1 MFRFLLHLLWP
12 LALLQ
17 YIQATAVAPRPLIYG
32 RDNAYYFGLPVYKL
46 IKPGVAPPTTT
57 TTTTTTTTPAP
68 SSGYPSDIL
77 DIAYKKLGLKKL
89 PRIEDLSELIGTR
102 DAIETIEYLRKR
114 TGSDADIAL
123 MKQYMDT
130 LHFEEEHEAEKEA
143 EAEADAEAEE
153 AEEKQE
159 DEINEEDDNDDDNTM
174 DNSFDDDQPKEF
186 VNPTKA
192 PEPQESMMQ
201 RFSAFLKQWTGRTPT
216 PAPTEATPPPRPVS
230 FQPVFVVRPPPLAV
244 PNRRPV
250 LVRQPVPYHYPVP
263 FRPVTPSPPPPRV
276 EKPTELPSTTVAP
289 KPHLNTPKEQELTAK
304 ELEDITIDIPNN
316 LSPHIMQFAKLAN
329 ISPVIVDR
337 FLQRQPKLA
346 ALAKKVSTL
355 ALSQE
360 QTQEMETQVLMA
372 VHKAL
377 SQSEKMTKI
386 LEAAQTLK

>member
-1 MFRFLLHLLWP
+1 MIRFLTRLLWP

-17 YIQATAVAPRPLIYG
+17 CIQASAVAPRPIIYG

-46 IKPGVAPPTTT
+46 IKPGVPPPT

-77 DIAYKKLGLKKL
+77 DIAYRKLGLKKL
-89 PRIEDLSELIGTR
+89 PRIEDLGELIGTG

-130 LHFEEEHEAEKEA
+130 LHFEEEHEAEEEA
-143 EAEADAEAEE
+143 EAEAEEEAAAEE
-153 AEEKQE
+153 EKP
-159 DEINEEDDNDDDNTM
+159 DDDNDDDDDNTM
-174 DNSFDDDQPKEF
+174 GNSFDEDQPRE
-186 VNPTKA
+186 NIIPTKA
-192 PEPQESMMQ
+192 PEPQGSMMQ
-201 RFSAFLKQWTGRTPT
+201 RFSSFLRQWTSRAPT
-216 PAPTEATPPPRPVS
+216 PSPTVVTPPPSPPPRTVS
-230 FQPVFVVRPPPLAV
+230 FQPVFVVRPPTMPV

-263 FRPVTPSPPPPRV
+263 FRPVTTSPPRV
-276 EKPTELPSTTVAP
+276 EKPTEVPSTTAAP
-289 KPHLNTPKEQELTAK
+289 KPHLNTPKEQELSAK

-360 QTQEMETQVLMA
+360 QTQEMESQVLMA

-377 SQSEKMTKI
+377 SQSEEMSKI

>member
-1 MFRFLLHLLWP
+1 MNCFLLRLLWP
-12 LALLQ
+12 LALLHC
-17 YIQATAVAPRPLIYG
+17 IQASVVAPRPLIYG

-46 IKPGVAPPTTT
+46 IKPGIVPP

-89 PRIEDLSELIGTR
+89 PRIEDLGELIGTG
-102 DAIETIEYLRKR
+102 DPIETIEYLRKR

-130 LHFEEEHEAEKEA
+130 LHFEEEHEAEEEEEA
-143 EAEADAEAEE
+143 EAEAEMA
-153 AEEKQE
+153 EKQ
-159 DEINEEDDNDDDNTM
+159 DDDSDNDDDNTM
-174 DNSFDDDQPKEF
+174 DNSFDEDQTREN
-186 VNPTKA
+186 VSPTKA

-201 RFSAFLKQWTGRTPT
+201 RFSTFLKQWTSRTPT
-216 PAPTEATPPPRPVS
+216 PAPMEATPPPSPPRPVS
-230 FQPVFVVRPPPLAV
+230 FQPVFVVRPPPMAV

-263 FRPVTPSPPPPRV
+263 FRPVTPSPPPLRV
-276 EKPTELPSTTVAP
+276 ERPTEVPSTTAAP

-304 ELEDITIDIPNN
+304 ELEDITIDIPSN

-360 QTQEMETQVLMA
+360 QTQEMESQVLMA

-377 SQSEKMTKI
+377 SQSEEMTKI

>member
-1 MFRFLLHLLWP
+1 MIRFLLRLLWP

-17 YIQATAVAPRPLIYG
+17 SIQASAVAPRPLIYG

-46 IKPGVAPPTTT
+46 IKPGVPP
-57 TTTTTTTTPAP
+57 TTTTTTTPAP

-89 PRIEDLSELIGTR
+89 PRIEDLGELIGTG
-102 DAIETIEYLRKR
+102 DALETIEYLRKR

-130 LHFEEEHEAEKEA
+130 LHFEEEHEAEEEA
-143 EAEADAEAEE
+143 EAEAEAEVD
-153 AEEKQE
+153 AADEEKQ
-159 DEINEEDDNDDDNTM
+159 DDDDDDNTM
-174 DNSFDDDQPKEF
+174 DNSFDEEQPREN
-186 VNPTKA
+186 VTPTNA

-201 RFSAFLKQWTGRTPT
+201 RFSTFLKQWTSRAA
-216 PAPTEATPPPRPVS
+216 APATPPPSPPPRAVS
-230 FQPVFVVRPPPLAV
+230 FQPVFVVRPPPMASV
-244 PNRRPV
+244 PNRRPL

-263 FRPVTPSPPPPRV
+263 FRPVTPSPPPPHV
-276 EKPTELPSTTVAP
+276 ERSTEVPSTTAAP
-289 KPHLNTPKEQELTAK
+289 KPPHLNTPKEQELTAK

-360 QTQEMETQVLMA
+360 QTQEMESQVLMA

-377 SQSEKMTKI
+377 SQSEEMSKI